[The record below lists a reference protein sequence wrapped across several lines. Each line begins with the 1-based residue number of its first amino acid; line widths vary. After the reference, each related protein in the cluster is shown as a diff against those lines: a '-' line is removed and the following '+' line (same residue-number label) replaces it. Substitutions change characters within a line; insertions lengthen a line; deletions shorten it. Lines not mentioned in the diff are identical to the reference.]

1 MIKIR
6 NLFSNTFF
14 FSIKKKF
21 FCSFLIVLAGSFQ
34 LYGQTSIKGKVIDE
48 NGEPVIGASV
58 IVESN
63 TNEATLTNIDGSFSV
78 TTRKAL
84 PVKLT
89 VKFIGSLTQEITVND
104 AIKPLSI
111 TLKTDDKTLDEV
123 VITAGGI
130 IRARREQGYSTTKL
144 TNAELTAGKSPTLAG
159 GLTAKIPG
167 LQVNAISSG
176 VNPNYRLVLRGNR
189 SITGNNEALIVV
201 DDAIVSGD
209 FLNNINPEDI
219 EELQVLNGASGA
231 TLYGSEASNGV
242 LLVRTKK
249 GTKGK
254 PQIRLSHT
262 LSLEQISF
270 NPKLQSRFGQGSTA
284 DDQIFEAH
292 ENQQYG
298 PAFDG
303 SLRALGYP
311 LENGE
316 QQYTTYSAKS
326 DRENFWDTGVRNQT
340 DVSVSFG
347 SENST
352 SYISAQYLDASGTTP
367 KDKYSKIS
375 LRFNNTQRILPNL
388 NVSYNASY
396 VENNYD
402 ITNYTSTIYDL
413 LMNAPANVPVK
424 SYKNWQ
430 TDKFA
435 SPDGWYNPW
444 YENPY
449 WYIDNG
455 RGISKNTYLTG
466 KIELKYDIKPWL
478 SVLYRGTLSNRYYQ
492 NKSYL
497 QRLDYSEYSL
507 SVVKKKNIAGG
518 VSDTHIN
525 KYNFNQDFQ
534 LALKKSVDDLSFN
547 LTLGFAHNNKT
558 EKTTPHSV
566 DGLTIPGLYNSSNRS
581 TVLGGYAPIYDQR
594 SYGAWGDLVTGYK
607 NYLFLHLTGRKDWTS
622 LLARGNWSYFYPSAD
637 VSFIPTD
644 AFSALKES
652 KVLTY
657 AKIRAAISR
666 TGNVNIDPYSLTT
679 PYTSVTGY
687 ANGTYFREGNSLVS
701 PNLRA
706 EITTGY
712 EAGTELRFW
721 RELLNFEFTY
731 YRTST
736 KGQTIYASIPASS
749 GYQNFL
755 LNTGEV
761 TNEGIETSVKFNP
774 IRTKDWNLTLGANYT
789 HNKNLL
795 VSLYPGINRIGVN
808 GSGIIFAEEGYEL
821 NQIIVTDYKRDDQGR
836 VIVDPNT
843 GYPSQSSE
851 TVHAGNTTPK
861 HRLGVDLSLRWKN
874 FSISALFEYRGG
886 YYYAAHNLGANLD
899 FTGASARSAYYN
911 RERFVFPNSSYEDP
925 NNPGQYIE
933 NTNITISDGGSGFW
947 TNSTYNRGVR
957 TNYVYSG
964 DYWKWRELAI
974 SYKVPQ
980 SFIKKISPYLQ
991 DVTISAQGR
1000 NLFLWTTKSNEYTD
1014 PDYSA
1019 NDNNAIGV
1027 ASLAQTPPTRY
1038 FGGTLSVTF

>member
-78 TTRKAL
+78 TTRKPL
-84 PVKLT
+84 PIKLA

-104 AIKPLSI
+104 ASKPLSI
-111 TLKTDDKTLDEV
+111 TLKTDDKTLEEI

-130 IRARREQGYSTTKL
+130 VRARREQGYSTTKL
-144 TNAELTAGKSPTLAG
+144 TNAELTAGKSPSLAG

-189 SITGNNEALIVV
+189 SITGNNQALIVV
-201 DDAIVSGD
+201 DDAIVSSD

-219 EELQVLNGASGA
+219 EELQVLTGASGA
-231 TLYGSEASNGV
+231 ALYGSDASNGV

-254 PQIRLSHT
+254 PQIKLSHT
-262 LSLEQISF
+262 ITLEQVSF

-284 DDQIFEAH
+284 DAQIFEGH

-303 SLRALGYP
+303 TERTLGYP

-316 QQYTTYSAKS
+316 QQYTTYSAKP
-326 DRENFWDTGVRNQT
+326 DREDFWDTGVKNQT

-352 SYISAQYLDASGTTP
+352 SYISAQYLDATGTTP
-367 KDKYSKIS
+367 KDKYGKIS
-375 LRFNNTQRILPNL
+375 LRLNNTQKILPNL
-388 NVSYNASY
+388 NLSYNASY

-402 ITNYTSTIYDL
+402 ITNFTSTIYDL
-413 LMNAPANVPVK
+413 LQNIPANVPVT
-424 SYKNWQ
+424 SYKDWQ
-430 TDKFA
+430 NNKFA
-435 SPDGWYNPW
+435 TPDGWFNPW

-455 RGISKNTYLTG
+455 RSNSKNTYLSG
-466 KIELKYDIKPWL
+466 KVEVKYDIKPWL
-478 SVLYRGTLSNRYYQ
+478 SVLYRASLSNRYYQ

-497 QRLDYSEYSL
+497 QKTTLSNYSL
-507 SVVKKKNIAGG
+507 NVVKKENIAGS
-518 VSDTHIN
+518 VSDSHYN
-525 KYNFNQDFQ
+525 KYNFTQDFQ
-534 LALKKSVDDLSFN
+534 ASLKKSISDFSLN
-547 LTLGFAHNNKT
+547 LTLGFAHINKS
-558 EKTTPHSV
+558 EKSTSISA
-566 DGLTIPGLYNSSNRS
+566 DGLVIPGLYNVTNRLNA
-581 TVLGGYAPIYDQR
+581 LGGSDPIYAQR
-594 SYGAWGDLVTGYK
+594 NYGLWGDFVAGYK
-607 NYLFLHLTGRKDWTS
+607 NYLFLHVTGRNDWTS
-622 LLARGNWSYFYPSAD
+622 LLAPENRSYFYPSAD
-637 VSFIPTD
+637 ASFIPTD
-644 AFSALKES
+644 AISVLKDN

-657 AKIRAAISR
+657 AKIRAALSR
-666 TGNVNIDPYSLTT
+666 TGNVNIDPYSLLSI
-679 PYTSVTGY
+679 YNSATGFD
-687 ANGTYFREGNSLVS
+687 NGTYFREGGSLVS
-701 PNLRA
+701 RDLKP

-712 EAGTELRFW
+712 EFGTELRFLK
-721 RELLNFEFTY
+721 ELLNVEFTY
-731 YRTST
+731 YNTNT
-736 KGQTIYASIPASS
+736 TGQTIAASITPSS
-749 GYQNFL
+749 GYTSYL
-755 LNTGEV
+755 LNTGKV
-761 TNEGIETSVKFNP
+761 TNEGIETSIRINP
-774 IRTKDWNLTLGANYT
+774 IRTKDWNLSLGANYT
-789 HNKNLL
+789 HNKNILE
-795 VSLYPGINRIGVN
+795 SLYPGVSRIGVN

-836 VIVDPNT
+836 VIVDRNT
-843 GYPSQSSE
+843 GYPSQASE

-861 HRLGVDLSLRWKN
+861 HRLGVDFSLRWKD
-874 FSISALFEYRGG
+874 FTISALFEYRGG
-886 YYYAAHNLGANLD
+886 YYYAAHNIGANLD

-925 NNPGQYIE
+925 DNPGNYIE
-933 NTNITISDGGSGFW
+933 NTSITISDGGTGFW

-980 SFIKKISPYLQ
+980 KFIKKISPYLQ

-1000 NLFLWTTKSNEYTD
+1000 NLFLWTPKSNEYTD

-1027 ASLAQTPPTRY
+1027 ASLDQTPPTRY